1 MRLLTQ
7 WALGGVC
14 HAAFLS
20 RPRRAMAVLR
30 VLRGHSEAWGEGTSF
45 YFTENSEGTL
55 LTSPIPKS
63 RLKVNPLESFSIPLL
78 LSSGKGA
85 EKAFSIL
92 REGEQFLGLGFPAL
106 ASLSTEGQNG

>member
-7 WALGGVC
+7 WALGRVC
-14 HAAFLS
+14 HASFLS
-20 RPRRAMAVLR
+20 RPQGRSCC
-30 VLRGHSEAWGEGTSF
+30 GSSEDTEAWGEGTSF

-63 RLKVNPLESFSIPLL
+63 RLKVNPLESFSIALL

-85 EKAFSIL
+85 EKALGIL
-92 REGEQFLGLGFPAL
+92 REGGQFLGLGFPAL